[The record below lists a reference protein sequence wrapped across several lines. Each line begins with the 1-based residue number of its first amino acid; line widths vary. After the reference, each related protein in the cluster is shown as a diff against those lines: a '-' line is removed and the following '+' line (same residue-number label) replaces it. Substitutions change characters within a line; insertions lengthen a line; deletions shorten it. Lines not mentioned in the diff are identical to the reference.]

1 MLPYRVIVVDDE
13 RPNLDSLQRILK
25 SDGAQVTVYQEP
37 AEALLAVR
45 KSSPDILITDLRMG
59 NWSGL
64 ELLEAVKLLDPHIEV
79 IVMTA
84 YGTVEVAVEAMK
96 KGAYDFITKPLQR
109 LQVLRA
115 VHRGLE
121 KRTLMSENR
130 ELKEQLAEHSLSDG
144 REILGKSEAI
154 TRAMET
160 AEQAAKSRATVLIDG
175 ESGTGKGLL
184 AEWLH
189 RNGPR
194 SQNIFTKINCATIPD
209 NLLEAELF
217 GYEEGAFTDAKKRK
231 KGRIELADKGTLF
244 LDEIGI
250 APMAFQANLLR
261 LIQEG
266 EFERL
271 GGVETHKV
279 DLRVVA
285 ATNADLKEAIT
296 KGQFRED
303 LYYRLNVIHI
313 QMPPLRARR
322 EDIAVLVAKFLEESA
337 KKNGRE
343 TPLITADAVEALE
356 NYTWPGNI
364 RELQNLMER
373 LVVLNKNRTL
383 DLDSLPQEIVASQAR
398 KSIVVPIGLPL
409 REVEKALMFETLKS
423 TKGDKKLAAR
433 LLGVHPRTLYRFLE
447 SDVAPEDEKAQ
458 GPSLVAINP
467 EAVATDPN
475 AG

>member
-1 MLPYRVIVVDDE
+1 MTAYRVAIVDDE

-25 SDGAQVTVYQEP
+25 SDGAQVVVFQDP
-37 AEALLAVR
+37 AEALPSLR
-45 KSSPDILITDLRMG
+45 KNPPDILITDLRMG

-64 ELLEAVKLLDPHIEV
+64 ELLEAVKLLDPNIEV

-121 KRTLMSENR
+121 KRTLVFENR
-130 ELKEQLAEHSLSDG
+130 ELKEQLAEHSLTDG
-144 REILGKSEAI
+144 REILGSSEAI
-154 TRAMET
+154 LRSLET
-160 AEQAAKSRATVLIDG
+160 AEQAANSSATVLIDG

-189 RNGPR
+189 RKGQR
-194 SQNIFTKINCATIPD
+194 AQNIFAKINCATIPD

-250 APMAFQANLLR
+250 APLSFQGKLLR

-279 DLRVVA
+279 DLRVIA
-285 ATNADLKEAIT
+285 ATNTDLKEAIR

-303 LYYRLNVIHI
+303 LFYRLNVIHI
-313 QMPPLRARR
+313 HMPPLRERR
-322 EDIAVLVAKFLEESA
+322 EDIAILVAKFLEESA
-337 KKNGRE
+337 KKNARE
-343 TPLITADAVEALE
+343 VPLITSEAIEALE
-356 NYTWPGNI
+356 NHSWPGNI

-373 LVVLNKNRTL
+373 LVVLNKNRMIGL
-383 DLDSLPQEIVASQAR
+383 SDLPQEITSQ
-398 KSIVVPIGLPL
+398 KSQKAIVVPIGLPL
-409 REVEKALMFETLKS
+409 REVEKVLMSETLRS

-447 SDVAPEDEKAQ
+447 TAEEPQETAPAE
-458 GPSLVAINP
+458 S
-467 EAVATDPN
+467 VATESVP
-475 AG
+475 G

>member
-1 MLPYRVIVVDDE
+1 MNSYRVAIVDDE
-13 RPNLDSLQRILK
+13 KPNLESLQRILR
-25 SDGAQVTVYQEP
+25 SDGAEVSIYQEP
-37 AEALLAVR
+37 SEALAGLR
-45 KSSPDILITDLRMG
+45 KSPPDILITDLRMG

-64 ELLEAVKLLDPHIEV
+64 DLLEAVKLFDPSVEV
-79 IVMTA
+79 ILITA

-96 KGAYDFITKPLQR
+96 MGAYDFVTKPLQR
-109 LQVLRA
+109 LQILRA

-121 KRTLMSENR
+121 RRKLVTENR
-130 ELKEQLAEHSLSDG
+130 ELKEHLAQHSLSEG

-154 TRAMET
+154 FRIMET
-160 AEQAAKSRATVLIDG
+160 AEQAAKSQATVLIDG

-189 RNGPR
+189 RQGPR
-194 SQNIFTKINCATIPD
+194 ASHVFTKINCATIPD

-217 GYEEGAFTDAKKRK
+217 GYEVGAFTDAKKRK
-231 KGRIELADKGTLF
+231 KGRIELADRGTLF

-250 APMAFQANLLR
+250 APLSFQGKLLR

-285 ATNADLKEAIT
+285 ATNTDLKKAIQE
-296 KGQFRED
+296 GGFRED
-303 LYYRLNVIHI
+303 LFYRLNVIHI
-313 QMPPLRARR
+313 HMPPLRERR
-322 EDIAVLVAKFLEESA
+322 EDIAVLVAKFLEEAA

-343 TPLITADAVEALE
+343 VPLITPEAIDALE
-356 NYTWPGNI
+356 NYHWPGNI

-373 LVVLNKNRTL
+373 LVVLNRSRVL
-383 DLDSLPQEIVASQAR
+383 DLSQLPLEISDKQS
-398 KSIVVPIGLPL
+398 KKTMTIPIGVPL
-409 REVEKALMFETLKS
+409 KEVERKLMLETLKT
-423 TKGDKKLAAR
+423 TKGDKRLAAK

-447 SDVAPEDEKAQ
+447 AEQ
-458 GPSLVAINP
+458 
-467 EAVATDPN
+467 VATVTNPS
-475 AG
+475 

>member
-1 MLPYRVIVVDDE
+1 MTAYRVAIVDDE

-25 SDGAQVTVYQEP
+25 SDGAQVSVFLDP
-37 AEALLAVR
+37 AEAIPSLR
-45 KSSPDILITDLRMG
+45 KSPPDILITDLRMG

-121 KRTLMSENR
+121 KRSLVFENR
-130 ELKEQLAEHSLSDG
+130 ELKEQLAEHSLTDG
-144 REILGKSEAI
+144 REILGSSEAI
-154 TRAMET
+154 LRSLET
-160 AEQAAKSRATVLIDG
+160 AEQAANSSATVLIDG

-189 RNGPR
+189 RKGPR
-194 SQNIFTKINCATIPD
+194 SQNIFAKINCATIPD

-250 APMAFQANLLR
+250 APLSFQGKLLR

-279 DLRVVA
+279 DLRVIA
-285 ATNADLKEAIT
+285 ATNTDLKEAIR

-303 LYYRLNVIHI
+303 LFYRLNVIHI
-313 QMPPLRARR
+313 QMPPLRDRR
-322 EDIAVLVAKFLEESA
+322 EDIAILVAKFLEESA
-337 KKNGRE
+337 KKNARE
-343 TPLITADAVEALE
+343 VPLITSEAIEALE
-356 NYTWPGNI
+356 NHSWPGNI

-373 LVVLNKNRTL
+373 LVVLNKNRIIGL
-383 DLDSLPQEIVASQAR
+383 SDLPQEINSQ
-398 KSIVVPIGLPL
+398 KSQKAIVVPIGLPL
-409 REVEKALMFETLKS
+409 REVEKVLMSETLKS

-447 SDVAPEDEKAQ
+447 TTEEPQ
-458 GPSLVAINP
+458 GALPSEP
-467 EAVATDPN
+467 VATESNP
-475 AG
+475 G